1 MARPTN
7 EYEPKSIDR
16 YTGAAVATAR
26 AGEQAERQEIFN
38 QAGSGEFGAKR
49 SFSDAAR
56 KGLDL
61 GSGLLPGR

>member
-7 EYEPKSIDR
+7 EYGPKSIDP
-16 YTGAAVATAR
+16 YAGAAVATAR
-26 AGEQAERQEIFN
+26 AGERADQQAIFN

-49 SFSDAAR
+49 AFSDAAR
-56 KGLDL
+56 KGLDP